1 MHTNRLIKSTL
12 STFLFS
18 FIYIFRPSPLFDLT
32 LKKNHITKWE
42 KVFEKKT
49 VHPKKKKT
57 RMHPRYR
64 ISNIPRYKIR
74 NLNTFVKRKE
84 GRVSVSLRNRIRK
97 KKKERRRTLIQS
109 SIETYRSNSS
119 REVETKSKSLGL
131 CIDGKCNERE
141 KSSLSFFF
149 FFLTAKIVTF

>member
-74 NLNTFVKRKE
+74 NLNTFVKR
-84 GRVSVSLRNRIRK
+84 RVSVSLRNRIRK
-97 KKKERRRTLIQS
+97 KKK
-109 SIETYRSNSS
+109 
-119 REVETKSKSLGL
+119 
-131 CIDGKCNERE
+131 RE
-141 KSSLSFFF
+141 KKNTDTILHRNVSIKFLEGGGNEIEISGSLYRW
-149 FFLTAKIVTF
+149 KV

>member
-1 MHTNRLIKSTL
+1 
-12 STFLFS
+12 
-18 FIYIFRPSPLFDLT
+18 
-32 LKKNHITKWE
+32 
-42 KVFEKKT
+42 
-49 VHPKKKKT
+49 
-57 RMHPRYR
+57 MHPRYR

-149 FFLTAKIVTF
+149 FNGEDSHVLNRGRRKTDRTGYTGYENPSSIPSLP